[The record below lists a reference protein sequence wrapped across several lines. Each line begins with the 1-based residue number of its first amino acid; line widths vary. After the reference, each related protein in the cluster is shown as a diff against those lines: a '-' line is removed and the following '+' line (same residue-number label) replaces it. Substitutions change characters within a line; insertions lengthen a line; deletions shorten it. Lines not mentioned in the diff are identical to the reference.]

1 MLCDVCKLREA
12 EVYQAHSGLK
22 LCRECFIADVT
33 ARVEKE
39 ARRLGLFNAR
49 KILLAV
55 SGGKDSYVL
64 ADTLSSVLKGVKLV
78 AYNITEGIA
87 GYNRA
92 EHVRKLRDFLKDRG
106 IELIEGSFK
115 GQVGYTLDEMVAAS
129 KAKGLNV
136 SACTFCGG
144 FRRKLIN
151 DVARE
156 VKADFVATGHNLDDE
171 VQTYLINFLRGD
183 VSRLVR
189 EGEEPVRLSDLFVQ
203 RVKPLRRV
211 YEWETAMYAYFRAYE
226 FQEVECPYITQR
238 PTLRAK
244 VRELLYSLESQRPG
258 ALLRLL
264 ELFDSLAS
272 SQRRKLVKSLPS
284 QLPRCKICGE
294 PTSYGREICKNCELL
309 LASGLEPKYAHQ
321 NLPIS

>member
-1 MLCDVCKLREA
+1 MKCDLCGRNEA
-12 EVYQAHSGLK
+12 AVFQAHTGMK
-22 LCRECFIADVT
+22 LCRSCFIADVRK
-33 ARVEKE
+33 RVEQE
-39 ARRLGLFNAR
+39 ANRLGLHKAKR
-49 KILLAV
+49 ILLAV

-64 ADTLSSVLKGVKLV
+64 ADTLSSVLKGVELI
-78 AYNITEGIA
+78 AYNITEGIQ

-92 EHVRKLRDFLKDRG
+92 EHVAALEGFLKERG
-106 IELIEGSFK
+106 IELIKGSFK
-115 GQVGYTLDEMVAAS
+115 DQVGYTLDEMVKAS
-129 KAKGLNV
+129 REKGLKV

-171 VQTYLINFLRGD
+171 VQTYLINFMRGD
-183 VSRLVR
+183 TLRLVR
-189 EGEEPVRLSDLFVQ
+189 EGEKPVRLSPLFVP

-211 YEWETAMYAYFRAYE
+211 YEWETTMYAYFAGYK
-226 FQEVECPYITQR
+226 FQEVECPYIVEA

-244 VRELLYSLESQRPG
+244 VRELLYRLENSSPG

-264 ELFDSLAS
+264 EFFDSLAEE
-272 SQRRKLVKSLPS
+272 RRKEFKEKTE
-284 QLPRCKICGE
+284 LPRCKICGE

-309 LASGLEPKYAHQ
+309 LASGLYPKYAHQ
-321 NLPIS
+321 YLPMS